1 MALDR
6 RLKVMRKRRR
16 RTLLKKIFEFSSLF
30 DEDIAVITRDRKTK
44 VSKVA
49 KSTADP
55 DWLPALENLVRDLVI
70 LLLQHVCIHGTSR
83 SRPPRIQKSWM
94 GAIRRL

>member
-1 MALDR
+1 MTLDR

-30 DEDIAVITRDRKTK
+30 DEDIAVITRDRKTGI
-44 VSKVA
+44 SKVA

-55 DWLPALENLVRDLVI
+55 EWLPALDGLVRALAN
-70 LLLQHVCIHGTSR
+70 S
-83 SRPPRIQKSWM
+83 SFS
-94 GAIRRL
+94 